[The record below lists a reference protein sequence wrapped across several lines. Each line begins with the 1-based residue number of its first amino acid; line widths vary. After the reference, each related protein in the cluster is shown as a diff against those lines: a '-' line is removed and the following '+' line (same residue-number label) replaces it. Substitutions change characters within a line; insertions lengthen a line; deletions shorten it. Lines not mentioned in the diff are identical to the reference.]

1 MKQKRHKNQ
10 NKRFYILIGIIVIA
24 FTILFIDLFYI
35 QVVKYDQYF
44 NLYQK
49 ASENII
55 EGTTAPRGRIYDR
68 NHKLIV
74 DNTPTK
80 VIFYKKN
87 KLTTD
92 EEIKL
97 AYKLANL
104 LEIDSSRLTDNMK
117 RTFWAKMNHDR
128 AQSKITESE
137 LIDLQYRKITGTDIE
152 KRKLERITEEEL
164 KELTETDQKAAY
176 IYYLMNKGY
185 SYSEKVIKDTN
196 VTDEEYA
203 TIASKLTELPGIG
216 VRLDWNRSYLYGNT
230 FKSILGTVSNQEKGI
245 PEDLKDYYLKK
256 GYVLTDRVGTSYLE
270 YQYDDYLK
278 GIKNKYEVVNGEQ
291 NLIAEGHRGND
302 LVLTIDIDLQQA
314 VEQILEEELLKAKNE
329 PNTEYYNRSFAII
342 TDPKTGEI
350 LAMAGKQ
357 IVNQDGTYQIYDYT
371 PGTFTSS
378 VTVGSVIKAA
388 SQIVGY
394 NTGALKIG
402 EKRYDTCVKL
412 KNAPIKCSW
421 TNLGLLDDIRALK
434 MSSNTYQFYT
444 AFKVANTAY
453 YYDMPFAI
461 LNNAFEIYRNT
472 FAEFGLGVKTGI
484 DLLNESTG
492 LKGKNDT
499 SGLLLDFAIGQYDNY
514 TPLQLAQYISTIAN
528 NGSRMKLHL
537 LKEVYSYE
545 SQLQKL
551 IYQNKIEELNKLN
564 TDSQYLNRVQ
574 EGLKAV
580 MSYGGTGSGYIDK
593 NYLPAGK
600 TGTSQ
605 SFVDTNGDGLVDTE
619 TVSNTFA
626 GYAPYDDPK
635 ATFTVVS
642 PDTYNYQTTYQSYVN
657 KRITQRISQKYF
669 EIYG

>member
-104 LEIDSSRLTDNMK
+104 LEIDASRLTDNMK

-291 NLIAEGHRGND
+291 NLIEEGHRGND

-342 TDPKTGEI
+342 TNPKTGEI

-484 DLLNESTG
+484 DLPNESTG